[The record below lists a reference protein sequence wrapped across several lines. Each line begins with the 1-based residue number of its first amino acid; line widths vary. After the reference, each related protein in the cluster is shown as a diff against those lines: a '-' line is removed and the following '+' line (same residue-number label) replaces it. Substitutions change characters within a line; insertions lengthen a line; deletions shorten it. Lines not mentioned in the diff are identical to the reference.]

1 MVAHVLV
8 LIEDPEESSVIC
20 DHLAEEGYRC
30 TTAETIAEVETVLDR
45 LGADLVITDF
55 GSTQTPATERLLKL
69 AERRRIPAI
78 LIAGEGI
85 PAHAAESARVLRSP
99 LRVSELLA
107 AVSEMLERGVLAGE
121 QKKA

>member
-8 LIEDPEESSVIC
+8 LMEDPEESSVIC

-30 TTAETIAEVETVLDR
+30 TTAETIDEAETVLDR
-45 LGADLVITDF
+45 LGADLVITDI
-55 GSTQTPATERLLKL
+55 GSTQPPAIDGLLKL

-78 LIAGEGI
+78 LIAREGVPI
-85 PAHAAESARVLRSP
+85 PVPASVRVLRSP

-107 AVSEMLERGVLAGE
+107 GVAEVLERGAIAGE
-121 QKKA
+121 Q

>member
-30 TTAETIAEVETVLDR
+30 TTAETIDEAETVLDR
-45 LGADLVITDF
+45 LGVDLVITDI
-55 GSTQTPATERLLKL
+55 GSTQPPAIERLLTL

-78 LIAGEGI
+78 LIAGEGV
-85 PAHAAESARVLRSP
+85 PADASQRVRVLRSP
-99 LRVSELLA
+99 LRVSDLLA
-107 AVSEMLERGVLAGE
+107 GVSEVLERGALAGE
-121 QKKA
+121 QK